1 MHGSQEDADH
11 EAKKARV
18 ADQKKQKINQLM
30 QEHETMIR
38 VVKVG
43 TDEFATMDDCST
55 ELDMSVDVLD
65 DEYWC
70 DEDQVQLGEVPDAL
84 WSNLPLDKPPPNP
97 ESWVDQL
104 ADEIEVQRL
113 LEMGV
118 LQKREECTDEV
129 CGNLTTRFVYYWRV
143 KQHRNGQQMWMRRSR
158 FVAREFANVK
168 RHDTYSPASGS
179 HTANLVPLFFSEDDV
194 REFGKWLQQ
203 PRLRCHFDIIGHQRC
218 LPPSSSGGDCW
229 WFFIWQRTGDQK
241 KPARS
246 TFGSKSMVLVLSQS
260 RSQML

>member
-1 MHGSQEDADH
+1 MHDSQEDADH
-11 EAKKARV
+11 EVKKARV

-30 QEHETMIR
+30 QEHEAMIR

-43 TDEFATMDDCST
+43 TDEFAKMHDYST

-70 DEDQVQLGEVPDAL
+70 DEDQVVPDAL

-97 ESWVDQL
+97 EPWVDQL
-104 ADEIEVQRL
+104 ADEIEIQRL

-118 LQKREECTDEV
+118 LQKREECTDEI
-129 CGNLTTRFVYYWRV
+129 CGNLTTRFVYDWRV
-143 KQHRNGQQMWMRRSR
+143 KQHRHGQQMWMRRSR

-179 HTANLVPLFFSEDDV
+179 HTANLVPLVFSEDDV
-194 REFGKWLQQ
+194 RKFGKWLQQ
-203 PRLRCHFDIIGHQRC
+203 LRLRCHPGIIGHQRC

-229 WFFIWQRTGDQK
+229 GFPIWKRIGDQT
-241 KPARS
+241 KPTRS
-246 TFGSKSMVLVLSQS
+246 TFGSKSMVLVLSQL
-260 RSQML
+260 RSKML